1 MNKIVEAAE
10 TLSDLQQEKKV
21 IQKEVSKLSKM
32 IKTGFEGKQAGLDKV
47 AKVYSSELNEDVDK
61 FYTSIGNSIKGIALA
76 GNFEKFKDFLSLNFG
91 ISLVDYE
98 PKLSYTKKDKK
109 KQKFQDLYEEYFLDP
124 APNKA
129 DEAMKKIMV
138 SMSANFKEIKKE
150 SDKIKEEFEQVNT
163 SVGCPKRT
171 LQTLTSI
178 ISKAKSKDVDVKE
191 VTSDIEIKISEE
203 QMALDLLENN
213 NEKKD

>member
-191 VTSDIEIKISEE
+191 VTSDIETKISEE

-213 NEKKD
+213 NQKKD